1 MPRLD
6 DFYRLSASRAELA
19 RLNNFNAIRL
29 SCAERMANGKALRS
43 NVPGSSHAEFRTARG
58 RADPVSILE
67 TQNATRIKELV
78 PVRMARML
86 TSPFAFLRGS
96 AAIMAGDL
104 ANSPRTDLEV
114 MACGDMHLMNFGLF
128 ASAERNLIFAIND
141 FDEVLPGPWEWDL
154 KRLAASAA
162 VAALFLGGDRIDAEQ
177 AARAVV
183 EAYVRRIRSYAE
195 MGFLEVWYDLI
206 DEKAILAASPRHLRK
221 LAQAAFAKARARGH
235 IRALDRLT
243 EEVNGEHRIVEDV
256 PLIVRAKHLPDGT
269 PMTEAL
275 KTMLRSYLASL
286 PEDRRRLLSRYG
298 IVDVARKVV
307 GVGSVGTSC
316 WVVLLQEQGAGS
328 PLFLQIKARESV
340 LAHYLDSKGSIKQQG
355 RRVVIGQRMIQGAP
369 DIFLGWGP
377 VNPVNGRRHYYV
389 RQLADMKGGLN
400 LNEGDRE
407 ALGGL
412 SKYCGLC
419 GWALALAHAKS
430 GDAAM
435 ISGYCGIG
443 DVLAEIFL
451 DLILSRPGVTMTHLR
466 RRPSVTGSRWPERLE
481 RIGGGLRCAPLPD
494 RQTICKN
501 ILASP
506 ASDQ

>member
-1 MPRLD
+1 MPSLH
-6 DFYRLSASRAELA
+6 DFFRQGASRAELA
-19 RLNNFNAIRL
+19 RLSNFDATRFSN
-29 SCAERMANGKALRS
+29 AERMANGKALRRR
-43 NVPGSSHAEFRTARG
+43 VPRSSHAEFRTARG
-58 RADPVSILE
+58 RPDPVSILE

-104 ANSPRTDLEV
+104 ASSPRTDLEV

-128 ASAERNLIFAIND
+128 ASAERNLVFAIND

-162 VAALFLGGDRIDAEQ
+162 VAALFLGGDRTDAEE

-206 DEKAILAASPRHLRK
+206 DEKTILAAAPQRLRK
-221 LAQAAFAKARARGH
+221 LAQATFAKARARGH

-243 EEVNGEHRIVEDV
+243 EEVNGESRIVEDV

-275 KTMLRSYLASL
+275 ETMLRSYLASL
-286 PEDRRRLLSRYG
+286 PEDRRRLLSRYR
-298 IVDVARKVV
+298 IVDVARKIV

-316 WVVLLQEQGAGS
+316 WVLLLEEQGADS
-328 PLFLQIKARESV
+328 PLFLQIKEARESV
-340 LAHYLDSKGSIKQQG
+340 LARYLDSRRSITQQG
-355 RRVVIGQRMIQGAP
+355 RRVVIGQRMIQGLP
-369 DIFLGWGP
+369 DIFLCWGP
-377 VNPVNGRRHYYV
+377 VNAARDSRHYYV

-400 LNEGDRE
+400 LKEGDHE

-412 SKYCGLC
+412 SRYCALC

-435 ISGYCGIG
+435 ISGYCGTG
-443 DVLAEIFL
+443 DVLSDAIAKFS
-451 DLILSRPGVTMTHLR
+451 LSYLEQTERDHGALEVAARHGR
-466 RRPSVTGSRWPERLE
+466 ISV
-481 RIGGGLRCAPLPD
+481 A
-494 RQTICKN
+494 QQ
-501 ILASP
+501 A
-506 ASDQ
+506 

>member
-1 MPRLD
+1 MPKLD
-6 DFYRLSASRAELA
+6 DFFRQHASRAELT
-19 RLNNFNAIRL
+19 RLNNFSATR
-29 SCAERMANGKALRS
+29 SSRAERMANGKALRRD
-43 NVPGSSHAEFRTARG
+43 VPRSSHAEFRRV
-58 RADPVSILE
+58 RERPDPVSVLE
-67 TQNATRIKELV
+67 AQNATRIRELV

-104 ANSPRTDLEV
+104 ASSPRTDLEV

-141 FDEVLPGPWEWDL
+141 FDEVFPGPWEWDL

-162 VAALFLGGDRIDAEQ
+162 VAARFLGGDRTDAEQ
-177 AARAVV
+177 SARAVV
-183 EAYVRRIRSYAE
+183 EAYVRRLRGYAE

-206 DEKAILAASPRHLRK
+206 DETTILAAAPARLRK
-221 LAQAAFAKARARGH
+221 LAQTTFAKARARGH

-275 KTMLRSYLASL
+275 ETMLRSYLASL
-286 PEDRRRLLSRYG
+286 PEDRRRLLSRYR

-316 WVVLLQEQGAGS
+316 WVVLLEEQGADS
-328 PLFLQIKARESV
+328 PLFLQIKEACESV
-340 LAHYLDSKGSIKQQG
+340 LTQHLDCKRPIKQQG
-355 RRVVIGQRMIQGAP
+355 RRVVIGQRMIQGSP

-377 VNPVNGRRHYYV
+377 VNAVNGSRHYYV
-389 RQLADMKGGLN
+389 RQLADMKGGLS
-400 LNEGDRE
+400 LKEGDRKT
-407 ALGGL
+407 LDGL
-412 SKYCGLC
+412 SRYCGLC

-435 ISGYCGIG
+435 ISGYCGTG
-443 DVLAEIFL
+443 DA
-451 DLILSRPGVTMTHLR
+451 
-466 RRPSVTGSRWPERLE
+466 
-481 RIGGGLRCAPLPD
+481 LPD
-494 RQTICKN
+494 AIGKFSLAYLEQTERDHGALETAARRGRIPVARQ
-501 ILASP
+501 A
-506 ASDQ
+506 

>member
-19 RLNNFNAIRL
+19 RLNDFNAIRL

-43 NVPGSSHAEFRTARG
+43 NVPRSSHAEIRTARG
-58 RADPVSILE
+58 RPDPVSILE

-141 FDEVLPGPWEWDL
+141 FDEVLPAPWEWDL

-183 EAYVRRIRSYAE
+183 EAYIRRICVYAE

-206 DEKAILAASPRHLRK
+206 DEKAILAAAPRHLRK

-243 EEVNGEHRIVEDV
+243 VEVNGEHRIVEDV
-256 PLIVRAKHLPDGT
+256 PLIVRAKHLPDGR

-275 KTMLRSYLASL
+275 GAMLRSYLASL
-286 PEDRRRLLSRYG
+286 PEDRRRLLSRYR

-316 WVVLLQEQGAGS
+316 WVILLEEHGAGS
-328 PLFLQIKARESV
+328 PLFLQIKEARESV
-340 LAHYLDSKGSIKQQG
+340 LARYLDSKGSIKQQG
-355 RRVVIGQRMIQGAP
+355 RRVVIGQRMIQGSP

-377 VNPVNGRRHYYV
+377 VNPVNGSRHYYV
-389 RQLADMKGGLN
+389 RQLADMKGGLS
-400 LNEGDRE
+400 LNAGDRE

-435 ISGYCGIG
+435 ISGYCGTG
-443 DVLAEIFL
+443 DVLPDAIGKFSLAYLEQTERDHGAL
-451 DLILSRPGVTMTHLR
+451 EAAAR
-466 RRPSVTGSRWPERLE
+466 RGKISV
-481 RIGGGLRCAPLPD
+481 AK
-494 RQTICKN
+494 Q
-501 ILASP
+501 A
-506 ASDQ
+506 

>member
-1 MPRLD
+1 LPRLE
-6 DFYRLSASRAELA
+6 DFFRQSASRAELT
-19 RLNNFNAIRL
+19 RLNNLDVIRL
-29 SCAERMANGKALRS
+29 SRTERMANGKALRR
-43 NVPGSSHAEFRTARG
+43 NVSRSSHAEFRRARE
-58 RADPVSILE
+58 RPDPVSVLE
-67 TQNATRIKELV
+67 AQNTARIKELV

-104 ANSPRTDLEV
+104 ANSPRNDLEV

-162 VAALFLGGDRIDAEQ
+162 VAALFLSGDRIDAEQ

-183 EAYVRRIRSYAE
+183 EAYVRRMRGYAE

-206 DEKAILAASPRHLRK
+206 DDKAILAAAPPPLRK
-221 LAQAAFAKARARGH
+221 RVQATFAKARARGH

-243 EEVNGEHRIVEDV
+243 EEVNGEHRIMEDV

-275 KTMLRSYLASL
+275 EKMLRSYLASL
-286 PEDRRRLLSRYG
+286 PEDRRRLLSRYR
-298 IVDVARKVV
+298 IIDVARKVV
-307 GVGSVGTSC
+307 GVGSVGTDC
-316 WVVLLQEQGAGS
+316 WVVLLEEYGAGS
-328 PLFLQIKARESV
+328 PLFLQIKEASESV
-340 LAHYLDSKGSIKQQG
+340 LARHLDGKSSIQQHG
-355 RRVVIGQRMIQGAP
+355 RRVVIGQRMIQGSP

-377 VNPVNGRRHYYV
+377 VNAVNSSRRHYYV

-400 LNEGDRE
+400 LSEGDRE
-407 ALGGL
+407 TLGNL

-435 ISGYCGIG
+435 ISGYCGTG
-443 DVLAEIFL
+443 DA
-451 DLILSRPGVTMTHLR
+451 
-466 RRPSVTGSRWPERLE
+466 
-481 RIGGGLRCAPLPD
+481 LPD
-494 RQTICKN
+494 AIGKFSLRYLEQTERDHGALEIAVRRGRIPVARQ
-501 ILASP
+501 S
-506 ASDQ
+506 

>member
-1 MPRLD
+1 MPRLS
-6 DFYRLSASRAELA
+6 DFFQLSASRAELV
-19 RLNNFNAIRL
+19 RLNNINAMRL
-29 SCAERMANGKALRS
+29 SRVERMENGKALRRS
-43 NVPGSSHAEFRTARG
+43 VPRSSHEEFRRVRG
-58 RADPVSILE
+58 RPDPVLVLE
-67 TQNATRIKELV
+67 AQNATRIKELV

-104 ANSPRTDLEV
+104 ANSPRTNLEV

-162 VAALFLGGDRIDAEQ
+162 VAALFLSGDRVDAEQ

-183 EAYVRRIRSYAE
+183 KAYVRKLRRYAE

-206 DEKAILAASPRHLRK
+206 DERTILAAAPPRLRK
-221 LAQAAFAKARARGH
+221 LAQSTFAKARARGH

-243 EEVNGEHRIVEDV
+243 EEVNGEHRILEDL

-275 KTMLRSYLASL
+275 ETMLRSYLASL
-286 PEDRRRLLSRYG
+286 PEDRRRLLSRYR

-307 GVGSVGTSC
+307 GVGSVGTCC
-316 WVVLLQEQGAGS
+316 WVVLLEEHGAAS
-328 PLFLQIKARESV
+328 PLFLQIKEARESV
-340 LAHYLDSKGSIKQQG
+340 LARHLDSKRSIMQHG
-355 RRVVIGQRMIQGAP
+355 RRVVIGQRMIQGSP

-377 VNPVNGRRHYYV
+377 VNPAKGSGRHYYV

-407 ALGGL
+407 ALEGL

-435 ISGYCGIG
+435 ISGYCGTG
-443 DVLAEIFL
+443 DA
-451 DLILSRPGVTMTHLR
+451 
-466 RRPSVTGSRWPERLE
+466 
-481 RIGGGLRCAPLPD
+481 LPD
-494 RQTICKN
+494 AIGKFSLAYLEQTERDYSALEAAARRGRISV
-501 ILASP
+501 AGQ
-506 ASDQ
+506 A